1 MTARGDDRK
10 LMHWIAS
17 HGYTVVRATTGHWKV
32 YDNGVLRVINTRKMR
47 AFNYRGT
54 EDTAQSVLVYGWR
67 LLDDEI
73 PDRGNALMLFSPTSQ
88 SDSIYDIRE
97 LRLISGSTVDKRY
110 SLPASCIGATVWNR
124 TIYALSATQL
134 LRAGLNDSRFTT
146 FDLPLDSQATQL
158 VDTLSDGRIIVA
170 CGEEVYVLTLP
181 RGNLVS
187 GV

>member
-1 MTARGDDRK
+1 M
-10 LMHWIAS
+10 
-17 HGYTVVRATTGHWKV
+17 
-32 YDNGVLRVINTRKMR
+32 
-47 AFNYRGT
+47 
-54 EDTAQSVLVYGWR
+54 LVYGWR

>member
-1 MTARGDDRK
+1 M
-10 LMHWIAS
+10 
-17 HGYTVVRATTGHWKV
+17 
-32 YDNGVLRVINTRKMR
+32 
-47 AFNYRGT
+47 
-54 EDTAQSVLVYGWR
+54 LVYGWR

-73 PDRGNALMLFSPTSQ
+73 PERGNALMLFSPTSQ

-97 LRLISGSTVDKRY
+97 LRLISGSSVDKRY

-146 FDLPLDSQATQL
+146 FDLPLPGEATRL

-170 CGEEVYVLTLP
+170 CGEDVYVLTLP
-181 RGNLVS
+181 RGNLIS